1 MTVGKFQTHDAKK
14 FQFVYYCVCH
24 WNDVKE
30 VTDHAVAEFKG
41 MFRVNEPCTA
51 TLQRDI
57 TLAPKFKATASPASE
72 FYEQH
77 LSSLEMG
84 GEGFL
89 ICDGCGEI
97 LTKPFEKGG
106 ELLQAF
112 KPEIFHCET
121 QQKDLCENCF
131 DPTLLK
137 SFDLVI
143 YRADGISLIGV
154 YSVSLHSPPTQASA
168 SETVPAA
175 KRART
180 TDAAAAADDAA
191 SGLPPAAKRALTTDA
206 AAAADDAASGLLPA
220 AKRARTTDAA
230 AAADDA
236 ASGLLPAAKRARTTD
251 AAVATDDAA

>member
-1 MTVGKFQTHDAKK
+1 MSRTTAMSLEFQIDDAKK
-14 FQFVYYCVCH
+14 FKFVHECVCH

-30 VTDHAVAEFKG
+30 VTDCDVAEFKG
-41 MFRVNEPCTA
+41 MFRVNEPCTV
-51 TLQRDI
+51 TLLRDI

-84 GEGFL
+84 RGFL
-89 ICDGCGEI
+89 ICDGCGKI
-97 LTKPFEKGG
+97 LTTPFEQGG

-121 QQKDLCENCF
+121 QKKDLCEKCF

-143 YRADGISLIGV
+143 YRADGMSLIGV

-180 TDAAAAADDAA
+180 TTDAAVATDDV
-191 SGLPPAAKRALTTDA
+191 STGLPPAAKRARTTTD
-206 AAAADDAASGLLPA
+206 AAAADDAATGILPA

-230 AAADDA
+230 AADDA
-236 ASGLLPAAKRARTTD
+236 S
-251 AAVATDDAA
+251 